1 MSETPAVEP
10 ALPRP
15 PADTGPSWLTVFAG
29 LSFAATLA
37 VLAGVIAVRFAQNR
51 PVNLT
56 EPSARVSALVE
67 KSLAGQYIAEDS
79 ITVSESRQD
88 EENGD
93 YWTHYEFDV
102 VVPQRLDPAGV
113 AKLVREELEQQN
125 VVVQQGGSAGELSVW
140 LSNYQVAS
148 LRLEAAPVVEAG
160 KTDFRVASVRLA
172 EEVRAAL
179 TSAGV
184 PEAALF
190 MGVPSPRE
198 DAGARWYQT
207 DVEARLPEGLT
218 AETVLAAIAGQVSFG
233 DALVRQGAAR
243 DAVLP
248 VEVLYRDRLCVQL
261 LCSLVPVAGLPAGV
275 PAPSETVSLNDVV
288 ARALDATEVAGPLAA
303 PVPAPTTAKPERLE
317 AEGEGEEEGAAAS
330 EADMIRERM
339 ARAPVPPPARGVSPD
354 AEDPVGVIILD
365 DGGYGGMVTERVLK
379 LDSAVTLSILPNTP
393 HGVQTAQRA
402 TEAGFEVMLHMPM
415 ETDSTTLTPFPGQIN
430 TGMTREEIH
439 TLTLAALEQ
448 VPGAVGSNNHTG
460 SKFTSDP
467 MRMEMYL
474 EMMKEKGLYFVDSVT
489 QAGSKAYDVAVEM
502 GVPSNKRDVFLDD
515 DPDPAKIRQQFAE
528 FVRVAKRRGQ
538 AIAIGHF
545 RETTLDVL
553 EQELPR
559 LEAAGV
565 RLVPASELVK

>member
-1 MSETPAVEP
+1 MSETPAVDP
-10 ALPRP
+10 APPRV

-67 KSLAGQYIAEDS
+67 KSLAGQYIATES
-79 ITVSESRQD
+79 ITVEETRQD

-93 YWTHYEFDV
+93 YWTHYDFDV

-113 AKLVREELEQQN
+113 AKLVREDLEQQN
-125 VVVQQGGSAGELSVW
+125 VVVQQGDSLNELSVW
-140 LSNYQVAS
+140 LSNYQVAT
-148 LRLEAAPVVEAG
+148 LRLEAAPAVEAG
-160 KTDFRVASVRLA
+160 KTDFRVASAKLA
-172 EEVRAAL
+172 EDVRAAL
-179 TSAGV
+179 AAAGV
-184 PEAALF
+184 QDAELF
-190 MGVPSPRE
+190 VGVPSPRE
-198 DAGARWYQT
+198 DTGARWYQT
-207 DVEARLPEGLT
+207 DVEARLPDGMT
-218 AETVLAAIAGQVSFG
+218 AETVLAAITQQVSFD
-233 DALVRQGAAR
+233 DALVRQGKAGEAT
-243 DAVLP
+243 VP

-261 LCSLVPVAGLPAGV
+261 VCSLTPGVGLPEGV
-275 PAPSETVSLNDVV
+275 PAPSESISLNEIV
-288 ARALDATEVAGPLAA
+288 ARTLETTTVPGPLAA
-303 PVPAPTTAKPERLE
+303 PVPTAIPEIE
-317 AEGEGEEEGAAAS
+317 EPEGEGAAEAS
-330 EADMIRERM
+330 VRERM

-354 AEDPVGVIILD
+354 AEDPVAVIILD

-379 LDSAVTLSILPNTP
+379 LNTAVTLSILPNTP

-415 ETDSTTLTPFPGQIN
+415 ETEGTALAPFPGQIN

-474 EMMKEKGLYFVDSVT
+474 EMMKDKGLYFVDSVT
-489 QAGSKAYDVAVEM
+489 LAGSKAYDVAVEM
-502 GVPSNKRDVFLDD
+502 GVPANKRDVFLDD

-528 FVRVAKRRGQ
+528 FVRVAKSRGQ

-545 RETTLDVL
+545 RETTLEVL